1 MVDWMDKWDDCM
13 DGTNELI
20 NWIIFGRT
28 DLAAKKQDS
37 GVLGK
42 ICLLVA
48 SSSKFLFL
56 QQIPPS
62 ILHSIGG
69 QFYCCSSG
77 NLTDGTRTA
86 AASDWFKPPLAKV
99 NGVSQQIKRLNN
111 GATTKHRDNKSVQL
125 DSDKLTGC

>member
-48 SSSKFLFL
+48 SSSKCLFL

-69 QFYCCSSG
+69 QLYCCSSG